1 MPNEIIGRI
10 FKFAGETT
18 GQGANGP
25 WVKSTV
31 ILETTTDRYPKKVAL
46 LFWTDK
52 ANEVKTY
59 QVGDE
64 VRVAFDVES
73 REYNDRWYTDLRA
86 WKIERLGATAT
97 PGASYAQPQAQP
109 AAASAYAQP
118 ASNGA
123 DSFNPSL
130 APADD
135 DLPF

>member
-10 FKFAGETT
+10 FKFAGEAT

-31 ILETTTDRYPKKVAL
+31 ILETTTDRYPKKVAM
-46 LFWTDK
+46 LFWSDK
-52 ANEVKTY
+52 ANEIKTFK
-59 QVGDE
+59 VGDE
-64 VRVAFDVES
+64 GRVSFDVES
-73 REYNDRWYTDLRA
+73 REYNDRWYTDLKA
-86 WKIERLGATAT
+86 WKVERMGATST
-97 PGASYAQPQAQP
+97 PSANHTQAQETT
-109 AAASAYAQP
+109 ASAYAQP

-123 DSFNPSL
+123 DAFNPSL

>member
-31 ILETTTDRYPKKVAL
+31 ILETTTDRYPKKIAVG
-46 LFWTDK
+46 FWTDK

-59 QVGDE
+59 KVGDE

-86 WKIERLGATAT
+86 WKIERLGATPT
-97 PGASYAQPQAQP
+97 PGATYTQSPSQQTPP
-109 AAASAYAQP
+109 SAYAQP
-118 ASNGA
+118 VSGGA
-123 DSFNPSL
+123 DSFSPGL